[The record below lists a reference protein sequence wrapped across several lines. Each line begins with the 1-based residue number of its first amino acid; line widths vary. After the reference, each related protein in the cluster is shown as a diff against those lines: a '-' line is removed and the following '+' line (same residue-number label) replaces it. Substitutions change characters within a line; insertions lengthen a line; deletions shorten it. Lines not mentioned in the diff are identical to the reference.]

1 MGAAI
6 ARTTE
11 ALAATDNE
19 DADAHHNEVGIEEV
33 SRGLGAGQ
41 ESVEAIIEA
50 QLEALREM
58 SEEPCTRMVHD

>member
-19 DADAHHNEVGIEEV
+19 DADSHRNEVGNEEV
-33 SRGLGAGQ
+33 SRDLGAGQ
-41 ESVEAIIEA
+41 ESVEAIIKT
-50 QLEALREM
+50 QLEAL
-58 SEEPCTRMVHD
+58 TRNE